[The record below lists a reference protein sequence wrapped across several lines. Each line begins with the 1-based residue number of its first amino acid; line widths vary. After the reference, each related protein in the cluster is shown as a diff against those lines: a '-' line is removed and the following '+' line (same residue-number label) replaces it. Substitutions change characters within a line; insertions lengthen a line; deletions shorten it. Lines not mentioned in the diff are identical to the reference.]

1 MQITLNLESVG
12 HFLLVLAGIVLL
24 VILCVAA
31 VKLVKTLKSV
41 NSILEDVNVVSSAI
55 SDKTREVDNIIGVV
69 SESVANISE
78 TLKGNQNAVNAIS
91 VIVNSIATI
100 KGFFTKG
107 DSTAD

>member
-41 NSILEDVNVVSSAI
+41 NSII
-55 SDKTREVDNIIGVV
+55 SKMSTWYPRQYRTRPGKLII
-69 SESVANISE
+69 S
-78 TLKGNQNAVNAIS
+78 
-91 VIVNSIATI
+91 
-100 KGFFTKG
+100 
-107 DSTAD
+107 

>member
-55 SDKTREVDNIIGVV
+55 SDKT
-69 SESVANISE
+69 
-78 TLKGNQNAVNAIS
+78 KAI
-91 VIVNSIATI
+91 
-100 KGFFTKG
+100 KMQ
-107 DSTAD
+107 

>member
-78 TLKGNQNAVNAIS
+78 TLTTSLIDSPSSLAS
-91 VIVNSIATI
+91 
-100 KGFFTKG
+100 FFY
-107 DSTAD
+107 DCDY

>member
-31 VKLVKTLKSV
+31 VRLVKTLGSV
-41 NSILEDVNVVSSAI
+41 NSILEDVNVVSSAV
-55 SDKTREVDNIIGVV
+55 SDKTKEVDNIIGVV

-100 KGFFTKG
+100 KGFFSKN
-107 DSTAD
+107 DSSEE

>member
-1 MQITLNLESVG
+1 M
-12 HFLLVLAGIVLL
+12 L

-107 DSTAD
+107 DSTAE

>member
-41 NSILEDVNVVSSAI
+41 NSILEDVNVVSSAVA
-55 SDKTREVDNIIGVV
+55 DKTKEVDNIIGVV
-69 SESVANISE
+69 SESVADISE

-100 KGFFTKG
+100 KGLFTKG
-107 DSTAD
+107 DKAGE